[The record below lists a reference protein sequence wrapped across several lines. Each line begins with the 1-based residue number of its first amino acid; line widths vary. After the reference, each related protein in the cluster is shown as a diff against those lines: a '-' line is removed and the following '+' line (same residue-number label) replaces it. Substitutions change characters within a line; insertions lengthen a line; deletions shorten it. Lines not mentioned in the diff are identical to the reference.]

1 MTDERR
7 RYSHRVSRSTRPIF
21 IGAIATIVAALL
33 VGGGLSR
40 IGLPVGV
47 AVVGGVAFVAVVT
60 IGWAKFMSRS
70 RPAVRQVLE
79 QDVHRMSSARMAP
92 SEIADRT
99 GLEPHQVRQILADGD
114 GWWNEP

>member
-1 MTDERR
+1 M
-7 RYSHRVSRSTRPIF
+7 SRSTRPSF
-21 IGAIATIVAALL
+21 IGAIVAIFVALL

-40 IGLPVGV
+40 IGVPMGV
-47 AVVGGVAFVAVVT
+47 AAVGGVAFVAVVA
-60 IGWAKFMSRS
+60 IGWAKFTSRG

-92 SEIADRT
+92 TEIADRT
-99 GLEPHQVRQILADGD
+99 GLEPHQVRQILAGDD